1 MSESGQETSMSACR
15 CVQCIQNWT
24 NQRLSNNAS
33 NETWAAP
40 DTTECIYN
48 IQSLSLASPDITDQ
62 NQSPSGLVP
71 STAASSN
78 DNEENIERWM
88 NYRGETDGHES
99 DSSENETNETN
110 DEPDSPTEVS
120 SEDERIEAQYE
131 LCPLND
137 TDGCEDDCPYLHGD
151 ICHLCHTH
159 RLDPLDP
166 DEHYNACL
174 EMHKKQSEDMECN
187 ICMEK
192 VVEIQT
198 GNLFGIQENCNH
210 CFCSQCIEV
219 WQRNE
224 GMANNRA
231 CPVCRTPSG
240 LVFDF
245 KYWITCP
252 ISKMKLIECKKL
264 NVEEF

>member
-1 MSESGQETSMSACR
+1 MAESGQETSMSACR
-15 CVQCIQNWT
+15 YVHCIQNWN
-24 NQRLSNNAS
+24 NQRLSNDAS
-33 NETWAAP
+33 NETWADP

-48 IQSLSLASPDITDQ
+48 IQSVSLTSTEDY

-71 STAASSN
+71 STEPHSN
-78 DNEENIERWM
+78 DNEENTEFI
-88 NYRGETDGHES
+88 NYWGVNGGHES
-99 DSSENETNETN
+99 DSSENKRNLTN

-137 TDGCEDDCPYLHGD
+137 TDGCEDDCPYLHGN

-159 RLDPLDP
+159 RLDPFDP
-166 DEHYNACL
+166 DEHYNVCI

-210 CFCSQCIEV
+210 CFCSQCIEL
-219 WQRNE
+219 WQKNE
-224 GMANNRA
+224 GVANNRA

-252 ISKMKLIECKKL
+252 LSKMRLIECKKL
-264 NVEEF
+264 CAEGF

>member
-24 NQRLSNNAS
+24 NQRLSNDAS

-88 NYRGETDGHES
+88 NYRGETDGHGF

-110 DEPDSPTEVS
+110 DEPDSPTEIS

-137 TDGCEDDCPYLHGD
+137 TDGCEGDCPYLHGD

-166 DEHYNACL
+166 DEHYN
-174 EMHKKQSEDMECN
+174 SEDMECN

-192 VVEIQT
+192 VVETQT
-198 GNLFGIQENCNH
+198 GNFFGIQENCKH
-210 CFCSQCIEV
+210 CFCSQCIEL